1 MRKQRIY
8 VKTTEEEKAKII
20 ALTKEFQYKTIA
32 EYVRDTALKQNV
44 DYSVLKLKAKTLTE
58 LRKIGN
64 NINQISA
71 SLNTINKSKDY
82 EIYDLSTLSNIL
94 ESIKIDLE
102 NLRGD
107 K

>member
-1 MRKQRIY
+1 MRKLKIY
-8 VKTTEEEKAKII
+8 VRATEEEKAKII

-44 DYSVLKLKAKTLTE
+44 DYSVLQVKAKTLTE

-94 ESIKIDLE
+94 ESIKIELE
-102 NLRGD
+102 NLKGQ